1 MESSSLFRHPS
12 NAMMASIIL
21 SGIIIS
27 LGICLESVSLFLA
40 RKKVKLGVRA
50 IFGMGHVL
58 ALLLHARVARYIN
71 ESYTSYTSNNNFGYS
86 NAEKA
91 VFRAENWRVLMVL
104 FSRGLLA
111 LVIHIHLKDSKYEP
125 IPLIVCSVLGHTTL
139 AENVLYVQ
147 AFWSPGQV
155 KFPKGNIPRSM
166 SGRLL

>member
-1 MESSSLFRHPS
+1 M
-12 NAMMASIIL
+12 
-21 SGIIIS
+21 
-27 LGICLESVSLFLA
+27 
-40 RKKVKLGVRA
+40 KLGVRA

-125 IPLIVCSVLGHTTL
+125 IPLIVCSVLGHTSVTRAVLRKIRFLMQSRRCSPAAVCIVRREVAAEEEAVQLAAWRAGRKTL
-139 AENVLYVQ
+139 GVP
-147 AFWSPGQV
+147 SPSTICWHTAM
-155 KFPKGNIPRSM
+155 KRP
-166 SGRLL
+166 GRLASPQ